1 MCLTS
6 YRYGSVIDWLTDWLT
21 DWLDWL
27 AGWPPGWLTDWLNG
41 ICLASPSYSL
51 CFTYVLWYSPCITY
65 VLLPLLFTYLYWVIP
80 LCVFFSDSYYNGVVC
95 VFPFRLSIVNW
106 CWWSSWC
113 ITYVYQ
119 YLSYAFPI
127 ISQCSLVMM
136 APTHVWKLWSMFNLL
151 CLSCLYFIPPG
162 SSSSSRFLQVAPPGS
177 SRFLQV
183 TPCLPGSSRFLL
195 VPPGFSWFLQ
205 VSPGSFSDQVNPKD
219 ERFVQAPRTGGYLNQ
234 APRTGQHGEDSSER
248 RGSPRAKTNHI

>member
-1 MCLTS
+1 MPSNQSVNQSVDRSVNRSVDQSINQSINQSIESILTDWLIAWL
-6 YRYGSVIDWLTDWLT
+6 IDSTDRLTGWRTDWLIDRLTDWLT

-119 YLSYAFPI
+119 YVSYAFPI

-136 APTHVWKLWSMFNLL
+136 APTHVWKLWSMFKLL
-151 CLSCLYFIPPG
+151 IFYY
-162 SSSSSRFLQVAPPGS
+162 SRFLQFLQVPPGCS
-177 SRFLQV
+177 SRLLQV
-183 TPCLPGSSRFLL
+183 TPC
-195 VPPGFSWFLQ
+195 PPGFSWFLQ

-219 ERFVQAPRTGGYLNQ
+219 ERFVFKFEWT
-234 APRTGQHGEDSSER
+234 
-248 RGSPRAKTNHI
+248 